1 MITAVRYGNIPEYNS
16 YKRIQYKSP
25 QKQNTTQPQQS
36 QNILKGLA
44 AAAILG
50 IAATGL
56 YAYKKQIN
64 IKNIRNIKYMG
75 QTLANEA
82 VYSSGTRNKNA
93 LDLYKQGIADKKA
106 AVLRYKLNN
115 GFFIGKSLK
124 EKHYIRNNL
133 KNLEQLSI

>member
-1 MITAVRYGNIPEYNS
+1 
-16 YKRIQYKSP
+16 
-25 QKQNTTQPQQS
+25 
-36 QNILKGLA
+36 
-44 AAAILG
+44 
-50 IAATGL
+50 
-56 YAYKKQIN
+56 
-64 IKNIRNIKYMG
+64 MG

>member
-16 YKRIQYKSP
+16 YKRIQYKNP